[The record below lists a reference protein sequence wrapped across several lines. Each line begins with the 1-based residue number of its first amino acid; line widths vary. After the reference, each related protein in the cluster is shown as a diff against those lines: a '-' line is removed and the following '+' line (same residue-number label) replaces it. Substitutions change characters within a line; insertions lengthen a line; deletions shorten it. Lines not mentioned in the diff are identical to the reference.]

1 MPKRYIRHMSR
12 ENRLEIIIDIFLP
25 NWRRQ
30 ARFVRHIL
38 AATTNST
45 ETHECVIREG
55 IVVGHMENT
64 RGGKGRERDIPIHH
78 RRQLSNH
85 RRSKRDLKI
94 SMQIRRII
102 IPTVRLAPEF
112 YGGSLDLGL
121 RRYIVYRIQC
131 YGIWC
136 TGAAG
141 LLSYEL
147 QRRNPNPNG

>member
-64 RGGKGRERDIPIHH
+64 QGGKGRERDIPIH

-102 IPTVRLAPEF
+102 IPTVRFAPEF

-136 TGAAG
+136 AGAAG